1 MPLHAPLAAT
11 LRDAGIAVEHDAP
24 LHRRVWWRVGGPADG
39 YAELHTLAQLQAA
52 QAAATAHGVPIF
64 VLGNGSNLL
73 VSDEGVRGLVVRLA
87 GELADV
93 QADDGLLRVGAGLR
107 NTVLLARA
115 AKHGWTGLGPLAGIP
130 GTVGGAVKMN
140 AGSTLG
146 EVSDVL
152 VAVDVVTPDGA
163 HHTLSAGDLQLGY
176 RSCTLPSGAIV
187 AQATFRLTAE
197 DPEAHEARL
206 RAFLDR
212 RKATQPLDQPSCG
225 STFRNPPG
233 DAAGRLIEAA
243 GLKGFA
249 IGGAMISPKHANF
262 IVNTGDATASDIR
275 AVLEHARWTVREQ
288 FGVDLHPEVVV
299 VGAFPEAPGR
309 AGPTQPPA
317 GASTNTSTR

>member
-1 MPLHAPLAAT
+1 MPLHAPLAAA
-11 LRDAGIAVEHDAP
+11 LAESGIAVEHDAP

-39 YAELHTLAQLQAA
+39 YAELQTMEQLQAT
-52 QAAATAHGVPIF
+52 QRAASAHGVPVF

-73 VSDEGVRGLVVRLA
+73 VSDAGVRGLVVRLG
-87 GELADV
+87 GELAEV
-93 QADDGLLRVGAGLR
+93 EANGGELRVGAGMK
-107 NTVLLARA
+107 NAVLLARA
-115 AKHGWTGLGPLAGIP
+115 ARHGWTGLGPLAGIP
-130 GTVGGAVKMN
+130 GTVGGAVRMN

-152 VAVDVVTPDGA
+152 VAVEVVTPDGA
-163 HHTLSAGDLQLGY
+163 RVTLPAGDLALGY
-176 RSCTLPSGAIV
+176 RTCALPPGAIV
-187 AQATFRLTAE
+187 ARATFRLTAE
-197 DPEAHEARL
+197 EPDAHEARL

-262 IVNTGDATASDIR
+262 IVNTGDATAADIR
-275 AVLEHARWTVREQ
+275 AVLEHARASVRER
-288 FGVDLHPEVVV
+288 FGVDLHAEVVFLGDF
-299 VGAFPEAPGR
+299 GAAPAAPGL
-309 AGPTQPPA
+309 TD
-317 GASTNTSTR
+317 

>member
-11 LRDAGIAVEHDAP
+11 LADAGIVVEHDAP

-39 YAELHTLAQLQAA
+39 FADLHTVEQLQAA
-52 QAAATAHGVPIF
+52 QRAASAHDVPVF

-73 VSDEGVRGLVVRLA
+73 VSDAGVRGLVVRLGGALAEVEA
-87 GELADV
+87 G
-93 QADDGLLRVGAGLR
+93 DGHLRVGAGMK
-107 NTVLLARA
+107 NTVLLTRA
-115 AKHGWTGLGPLAGIP
+115 ARHGWTGLGPLAGIP
-130 GTVGGAVKMN
+130 GTVGGAVRMN

-152 VAVDVVTPDGA
+152 VAVEVVTPDGA
-163 HHTLSAGDLQLGY
+163 RLMLPAEALQLGY
-176 RSCTLPSGAIV
+176 RSCALPPGAIV
-187 AQATFRLTAE
+187 SQATFRLTEE

-262 IVNTGDATASDIR
+262 IVNTGDATAADIR
-275 AVLEHARWTVREQ
+275 AVLEHARWTVRER
-288 FGVDLHPEVVV
+288 FGVDLHAEVVFL
-299 VGAFPEAPGR
+299 GAF
-309 AGPTQPPA
+309 
-317 GASTNTSTR
+317 GA

>member
-11 LRDAGIAVEHDAP
+11 LADAGIAVEHDAP

-39 YAELHTLAQLQAA
+39 YAEIHTVAHLQAA
-52 QAAATAHGVPIF
+52 QRAASAHGVPVF
-64 VLGNGSNLL
+64 LLGNGSNLL
-73 VSDEGVRGLVVRLA
+73 VSDEGVRGLVLRLG
-87 GELADV
+87 GELAEV
-93 QADDGLLRVGAGLR
+93 EPTEGHLWVGGGMK
-107 NTVLLARA
+107 NTVLLTRA
-115 AKHGWTGLGPLAGIP
+115 ARHGWTGLGPLARIP
-130 GTVGGAVKMN
+130 GTVGGAVRMN

-152 VAVDVVTPDGA
+152 VAVEVVTADGA
-163 HHTLSAGDLQLGY
+163 RLTLSAEDLKLGY
-176 RSCTLPSGAIV
+176 RSSTLPDGAIV
-187 AQATFRLTAE
+187 ARACFRLTDE
-197 DPEAHEARL
+197 DPDAHEARL

-262 IVNTGDATASDIR
+262 IVNTGDATAADIR
-275 AVLEHARWTVREQ
+275 GVLEHARWTVRER
-288 FGVDLHPEVVV
+288 FGVDLHAEVVFL
-299 VGAFPEAPGR
+299 GEFPTESRAPRSEA
-309 AGPTQPPA
+309 
-317 GASTNTSTR
+317 